1 MRKYVANMS
10 KLEGRPA
17 VLTFKDYPAI
27 MQWFRTLQA
36 NNFNRYTY
44 EWTGYNT
51 MTLYE
56 KKDHPD
62 D

>member
-1 MRKYVANMS
+1 MKYVANMS
-10 KLEGRPA
+10 KVTGTPG
-17 VLTFKDYPAI
+17 VVTFKDYPAI

-44 EWTGYNT
+44 EWTGRNV
-51 MTLYE
+51 MTVYE

>member
-10 KLEGRPA
+10 KLEGRPCT
-17 VLTFKDYPAI
+17 LTFKTYSDI
-27 MQWFRTLQA
+27 MTWFRTLQA